1 MDQRYTILFE
11 PLRIG
16 PKTAPNRFA
25 AVPYNVGHS
34 PLMPNGHIGIR
45 EMRAEGGWGIVSTGL
60 CEIDPS
66 SDLSNLPYEKLW
78 DDSDIPRHAKLASA
92 IQKHGALSAVE
103 LGHTGA
109 RSRGIGTGIAPL
121 APSPMSIIKPES
133 PFYARAM
140 DKRDIAAFRKN
151 HRAAVARAIKA
162 CHDIAY
168 VYAAHDAS
176 ILWHFLSPAYNH
188 RTDEYGGCFENRLR
202 LFREVLEDAMDEAN
216 NAIAIAVR
224 FAVHELSGPKK
235 ILHDGEGRAVVEAL
249 ANLPDLWDVNVSGW
263 SRDSATSR
271 FDEEGHQEDHI
282 AFVKQV
288 TKKPVLGVGR
298 YTSPDRMV
306 KVIKSGVMD
315 IVGAARP
322 SIADPFLPNK
332 IKEGRIDDIRE
343 CIGCNACVASDGYG
357 VELRCTQNPTV
368 SEEWRRGWH
377 PEKVNLASNTKNILV
392 IGSGPAGLEAALT
405 LARAGHHVSVAE
417 KCREFGGRALIESRL
432 HGLSAWGR
440 VKDYRLYQL
449 QKMNNVQLFAESEMG
464 VPELKDFGAD
474 DVVVAT
480 GSYWINSGLGRSH
493 FATIDGFADSALTPG
508 DIVNGREIAG
518 PVVIYDDDHNYMSGV
533 LALQLA
539 AKGLKVELVTP
550 NPIIGAWLAY
560 TLEQPRV
567 LGALHKAGVKL
578 HPLRQA
584 VAWSDGYLH
593 LIRADTGEATS
604 PIAANTLL
612 AVGARAP
619 DVSLSHALSSAN
631 IAHSIAGDCEAP
643 GQMQAAVY
651 SGHRVARDIL
661 AGGAAPRFKREQAFL
676 LE

>member
-1 MDQRYTILFE
+1 MDERYAILFE

-45 EMRAEGGWGIVSTGL
+45 ATRAEGGWGIVSTGL

-66 SDLSNLPYEKLW
+66 TDLSNLPYERLW
-78 DDSDIPRHAKLASA
+78 DDTDIPRHAKLADA
-92 IQKHGALSAVE
+92 IHQYGALSAVE

-109 RSRGIGTGIAPL
+109 RSRGIGTGLAPL
-121 APSPMSIIKPES
+121 APSAMPIIKPES

-140 DKRDIAAFRKN
+140 DRRDIAAFRKS

-162 CHDIAY
+162 GHDIAY

-176 ILWHFLSPAYNH
+176 ILWHFLSPAYNR
-188 RTDEYGGCFENRLR
+188 RTDEYGGSFENRLR
-202 LFREVLEDAMDEAN
+202 LFREVLEDAKEEAGN
-216 NAIAIAVR
+216 DIAIAVR

-249 ANLPDLWDVNVSGW
+249 AELPDLWDVNVSGW

-271 FDEEGHQEDHI
+271 FDEEGHQEEYV
-282 AFVKQV
+282 AFVRKR
-288 TKKPVLGVGR
+288 TTKPVLGVGR

-306 KVIKSGVMD
+306 KVIKSGIMD
-315 IVGAARP
+315 IIGAARP
-322 SIADPFLPNK
+322 SIADPFLPDK
-332 IKEGRIDDIRE
+332 IKQGRVDDIRE

-377 PEKVNLASNTKNILV
+377 PEKVNLSRNTKSVLI

-417 KCREFGGRALIESRL
+417 KRSVFGGRATFESRL

-440 VKDYRLYQL
+440 VKDYRLHQV
-449 QKMNNVQLFAESEMG
+449 QRMGSVQLFAESDMG
-464 VPELKDFGAD
+464 VEEVKDFGAD
-474 DVVVAT
+474 EIIVAT
-480 GSYWINSGLGRSH
+480 GSRWVNTGFGRSH
-493 FATIDGFADSALTPG
+493 FASIEGFAATALTPD
-508 DIVNGREIAG
+508 DIMSGRNVSG
-518 PVVIYDDDHNYMSGV
+518 SVVIYDDDHNYMGGV

-539 AKGLKVELVTP
+539 ARGVRVDLVTP
-550 NPIIGAWLAY
+550 NPIIGAWLVY

-567 LGALHKAGVKL
+567 TGALHKAGVRL

-584 VAWSDGYLH
+584 MRWHEGTLH
-593 LIRADTGEATS
+593 LMRADTGEKVESIVAT
-604 PIAANTLL
+604 TLL
-612 AVGARAP
+612 VVGARTP
-619 DVSLSHALSSAN
+619 DTSLSQQLSRAN
-631 IAHSIAGDCEAP
+631 VAHRLAGDCEAP

-651 SGHRVARDIL
+651 AGHRVARDIL
-661 AGGAAPRFKREQAFL
+661 AGGAEAPFKREQAL
-676 LE
+676 LQL